1 MIDMQE
7 SAAMA
12 EGRIWT
18 VGEIVGTV
26 DREAPKAEPGRFGWY
41 IVYTGGASEAR
52 CQLQLERR
60 GWSVY
65 VPMTWRWKMATR
77 KRGRLRAE
85 PGAKKKLVQVRSNE
99 PMFPGYL
106 FVAIGSVRAEAYD
119 LLFIPGVASVVRRE
133 RDSFVRVPQAVIDGL
148 RAREDVDRA
157 ETVKPPKSL
166 RFNPDQRVRIT
177 EGPFSGFDATVR
189 RENESGEIELDLFV
203 FGHATPAT
211 MPVDWIEAL

>member
-1 MIDMQE
+1 
-7 SAAMA
+7 MA

-41 IVYTGGASEAR
+41 IVYTGGASETR

-65 VPMTWRWKMATR
+65 VPMTWRWRVVKA
-77 KRGRLRAE
+77 RGRLRAE
-85 PGAKKKLVQVRSNE
+85 PGGRRKPLPIRSNE

-119 LLFIPGVASVVRRE
+119 LLFIPGVSSVVRRE

-148 RAREDVDRA
+148 KAREDVDRVA
-157 ETVKPPKSL
+157 TVKPPKAL
-166 RFNPDQRVRIT
+166 RFNPKQAVRIT

-211 MPVDWIEAL
+211 MPVDWIEAV